1 DIGGYEFNTLNG
13 FENSN
18 PGGKDWIL
26 SASPKSNNGGGSS
39 DTGNGGSDS
48 GDTGNGGD
56 SGNTGNGGGTSGGS
70 GTKPDSR
77 PNLTNT
83 AKNAAN
89 ILNSNYLMN
98 YVETQTLLQRM
109 GQLRTD
115 DTASGKVWGR
125 IYTGKLSSF
134 NDKRL
139 SGFGMNYYGL
149 QLGLDRKLNYDKVN
163 IYYGV
168 MGGLSRGKVDHN
180 VGDGSTNSYSLGL
193 YGTLQSQ

>member
-1 DIGGYEFNTLNG
+1 FNTLNG

-18 PGGKDWIL
+18 PGGKDWML

-39 DTGNGGSDS
+39 DTGNGD
-48 GDTGNGGD
+48 
-56 SGNTGNGGGTSGGS
+56 NTGNGGGTSGGS

-125 IYTGKLSSF
+125 IYT
-134 NDKRL
+134 
-139 SGFGMNYYGL
+139 
-149 QLGLDRKLNYDKVN
+149 
-163 IYYGV
+163 
-168 MGGLSRGKVDHN
+168 
-180 VGDGSTNSYSLGL
+180 
-193 YGTLQSQ
+193 